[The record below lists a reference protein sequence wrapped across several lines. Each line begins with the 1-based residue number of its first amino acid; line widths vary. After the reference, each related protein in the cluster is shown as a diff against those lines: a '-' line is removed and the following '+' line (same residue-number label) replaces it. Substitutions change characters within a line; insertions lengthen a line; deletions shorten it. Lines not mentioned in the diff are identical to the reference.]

1 MKPIKSCLFVGGSGV
16 VDDAEES
23 SFLLEKVKLMRK

>member
-1 MKPIKSCLFVGGSGV
+1 MQPIKSCLFVCASGV
-16 VDDAEES
+16 VDAKES